1 LRRIASDALLLRS
14 VAYGESDLVVTFLTE
29 TDGKVSAM
37 ARGGRKSSKRM
48 GGALEPF
55 HTVHV
60 DLDDR
65 GRELATLKEAR
76 IVRVRSG
83 IVTDID
89 AVEAA
94 GTALRWVRHLV
105 PARTPER
112 EAFTTVVAML
122 DALDAGQ
129 SAPRAVLAVGGLH
142 LLTDVGYALAFEQC
156 VRCGKACPPDRAA
169 TIDAARGGIVCQ
181 TCGGARSR
189 ISADLRR
196 IAAAAQRG
204 EDPPIGEAEAAE
216 LLALVESAMA
226 AHSDVG

>member
-1 LRRIASDALLLRS
+1 MRRVASDALLLRS

-29 TDGKVSAM
+29 TDGKVAAI

-60 DLDDR
+60 ELDDR

-89 AVEAA
+89 AVDAA
-94 GTALRWVRHLV
+94 GTMLRWVRHLV

-112 EAFTTVVAML
+112 EAFATVTAVL
-122 DALDAGQ
+122 DALDARTR
-129 SAPRAVLAVGGLH
+129 APRAILAVGGLH
-142 LLTDVGYALAFEQC
+142 LLTDVGYALAFDQC
-156 VRCGKACPPDRAA
+156 VRCGRPCPDDRAA
-169 TIDAARGGIVCQ
+169 AIDAARGGIVCQ
-181 TCGGARSR
+181 ACGGARAR

-196 IAAAAQRG
+196 AAMAAQRG
-204 EDPPIGEAEAAE
+204 EDPELTDADAAA
-216 LLALVESAMA
+216 LLELVEGAMA
-226 AHSDVG
+226 AQADVG